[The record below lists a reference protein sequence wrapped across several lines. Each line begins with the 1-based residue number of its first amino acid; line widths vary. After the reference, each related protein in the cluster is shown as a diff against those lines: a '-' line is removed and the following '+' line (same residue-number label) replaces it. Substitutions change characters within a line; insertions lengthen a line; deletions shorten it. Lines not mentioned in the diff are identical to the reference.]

1 MNIPWES
8 LDSETLV
15 RLLTEIVT
23 RDGTDYGAREISTE
37 AKVAAAQK
45 SLGSGAAQLFW
56 DEESETAALVPTE
69 QVKQEENRIND
80 LRKKTGID
88 SD

>member
-1 MNIPWES
+1 MDIPWES
-8 LDSETLV
+8 LDKDTLT

-23 RDGTDYGAREISTE
+23 RDGTDYGAREITTD
-37 AKVAAAQK
+37 AKVAAALK
-45 SLGSGAAQLFW
+45 SLMSGKAQLFW
-56 DEESETAALVPTE
+56 DDESETASLIPTE

-88 SD
+88 S

>member
-1 MNIPWES
+1 MNIPWDS

-37 AKVAAAQK
+37 AKVASAQQA
-45 SLGSGAAQLFW
+45 LTSGRAMLYW
-56 DEESETAALVPTE
+56 DDETETASLIPTE
-69 QVKQEENRIND
+69 QVKQEENRVND
-80 LRKKTGID
+80 LRKKIGID
-88 SD
+88 S